1 MVLLADGGTDHR
13 SDILRGY
20 IRLGRIH
27 LGILLPVLPYLVL
40 PYPGLPYPVLPYPG
54 HLGPFQHHPHLPE
67 AFLEHEDVA

>member
-27 LGILLPVLPYLVL
+27 LGILLPVLPY
-40 PYPGLPYPVLPYPG
+40 PVLPYPG